1 LIAGLFYGVD
11 GMRVGGIR
19 RLEIAPHLAY
29 GDRGV
34 PGVIPPGA
42 LLNAEIAILSAA
54 HDP

>member
-1 LIAGLFYGVD
+1 MSEGSDGSKSRLIS
-11 GMRVGGIR
+11 
-19 RLEIAPHLAY
+19 H

-34 PGVIPPGA
+34 PGVIPPDA